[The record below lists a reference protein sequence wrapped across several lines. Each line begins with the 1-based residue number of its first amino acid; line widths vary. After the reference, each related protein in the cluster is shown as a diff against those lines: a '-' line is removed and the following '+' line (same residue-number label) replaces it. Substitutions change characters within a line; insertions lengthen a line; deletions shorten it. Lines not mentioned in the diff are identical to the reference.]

1 MASPRSEWVQRV
13 LGVSVSEAGAL
24 ARNLPDKSAPQ
35 AAAPAVRP
43 LEVWLA
49 AKDAAGAQITAL
61 QGAMRAQPHPM
72 FPRLA
77 DRGLNGITGRL
88 QVGLQVALM
97 DLERA
102 GATGH
107 DAARA
112 KAIKA
117 VADLRNFLTTDA
129 VVPLLDRNPL
139 GVTVD
144 LKGGLG
150 AALDAIDRA
159 LVA

>member
-13 LGVSVSEAGAL
+13 LGVTVPDDGAR
-24 ARNLPDKSAPQ
+24 ARSSSDKPGPR
-35 AAAPAVRP
+35 AAAPAARP
-43 LEVWLA
+43 LAMWLA
-49 AKDAAGAQITAL
+49 AKDAAGAQIAAL
-61 QGAMRAQPHPM
+61 QAAMRAQPHPM

-88 QVGLQVALM
+88 QVGLQVALT
-97 DLERA
+97 DFEHTGVA
-102 GATGH
+102 GR

-112 KAIKA
+112 KASKA
-117 VADLRNFLTTDA
+117 VVDLRNFLATDA
-129 VVPLLDRNPL
+129 VVPLLDGNPL

-159 LVA
+159 LTA